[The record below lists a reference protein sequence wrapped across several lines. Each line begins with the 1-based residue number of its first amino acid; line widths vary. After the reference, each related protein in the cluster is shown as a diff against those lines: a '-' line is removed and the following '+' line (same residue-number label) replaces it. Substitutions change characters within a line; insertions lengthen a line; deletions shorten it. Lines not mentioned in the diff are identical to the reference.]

1 MKRRLLEMAAD
12 LIFPRRCPFCREVTG
27 GGICDECAVWAEK
40 IRRADPAV
48 SLSAEH
54 DAIDFAA
61 AVYWYD
67 EPVRSAILR
76 MKDAEDRQTART
88 LSDCLRKV
96 LLTRSEFRCAEAV
109 VPVPASAQEF
119 KSRGYTVPMWLS
131 EFTVRDTGIPVCSD
145 TLLKVRE
152 TKRQASL
159 SGQERRKNLR
169 KAFSVPESR
178 RENLPDAVVL
188 IDDVFTTG
196 STLNECARA
205 LKCAGVEYC
214 CALTLAVTK

>member
-1 MKRRLLEMAAD
+1 MKRRLLETAAD

-61 AVYWYD
+61 AIYWYD

-76 MKDAEDRQTART
+76 MT

-169 KAFSVPESR
+169 KACS
-178 RENLPDAVVL
+178 D
-188 IDDVFTTG
+188 
-196 STLNECARA
+196 
-205 LKCAGVEYC
+205 
-214 CALTLAVTK
+214 